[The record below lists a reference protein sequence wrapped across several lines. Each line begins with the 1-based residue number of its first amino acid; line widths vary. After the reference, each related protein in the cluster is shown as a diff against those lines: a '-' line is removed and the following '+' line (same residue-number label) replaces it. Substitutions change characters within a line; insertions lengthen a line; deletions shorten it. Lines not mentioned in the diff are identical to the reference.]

1 MKTLMSSEQRL
12 NLAIQKSGRL
22 ADESRT
28 LLERCGIDLLKSKDQ
43 LVCKAQNFP
52 LDVFFVRVNDIPTFV
67 ATNACHIGIIS
78 QNILLNEQSITSSS
92 RLKSIHTLMELG
104 FGRCRL
110 SLAVP
115 NSYNYQGIKEFEG
128 KRIATSY
135 QGLLKKY
142 LEKQDVNCG
151 IVPMQG
157 AVEIAPRM
165 EMADAICD
173 LVSTGTTLAI
183 NGLKEVETIFES
195 QSVLIRN
202 NNLNSTQEDLLE
214 RLMLRLQSVQE
225 AKKSKYIMLHCPT
238 EKLEE
243 IKSVLPGS
251 ETPTILSLQ
260 GRDDLVAV
268 HAVCDEGV
276 FWNTMED
283 LKAMGASSIM
293 VLPIEKMLD

>member
-1 MKTLMSSEQRL
+1 MSTEQRL

-22 ADESRT
+22 ADESRA

-78 QNILLNEQSITSSS
+78 QNILMDEQATSSNPQ
-92 RLKSIHTLMELG
+92 LKSIETLMELG

-110 SLAVP
+110 SIAIP
-115 NSYNYQGIKEFEG
+115 NASDYEGIKAFEG

-135 QGLLKKY
+135 QGLLSEY
-142 LEKQDVNCG
+142 LARQGINCD

-165 EMADAICD
+165 GMADAICD

-183 NGLKEVETIFES
+183 NGLKEVEVIFES

-202 NNLNSTQEDLLE
+202 STLNSTQEELLD
-214 RLMLRLQSVQE
+214 RLMLRLQSVQV
-225 AKKSKYIMLHCPT
+225 AKKSKYIMLHCPSD
-238 EKLEE
+238 KLED
-243 IKSVLPGS
+243 IKSILPGS
-251 ETPTILSLQ
+251 EAPTILALQ
-260 GRDDLVAV
+260 GREDLVAV
-268 HAVCDEGV
+268 HAVCEEGV

-283 LKAMGASSIM
+283 LKKMGASAIM

>member
-1 MKTLMSSEQRL
+1 MSTEQRL

-22 ADESRT
+22 ADESRA

-78 QNILLNEQSITSSS
+78 QNILMDEQVTSSNPQ
-92 RLKSIHTLMELG
+92 LKSIETLMELG

-110 SLAVP
+110 SIAIP
-115 NSYNYQGIKEFEG
+115 NASEYEGIKGFEG

-135 QGLLKKY
+135 QGLLSEY
-142 LEKQDVNCG
+142 LARQGINCD

-165 EMADAICD
+165 GMADAICD

-183 NGLKEVETIFES
+183 NGLKEVEVIFES

-202 NNLNSTQEDLLE
+202 SNLNATQEELLD
-214 RLMLRLQSVQE
+214 RLMLRLQSVQV
-225 AKKSKYIMLHCPT
+225 AKKSKYIMIHCPSD
-238 EKLEE
+238 KLEE
-243 IKSVLPGS
+243 IKSILPGS
-251 ETPTILSLQ
+251 EAPTILALQ
-260 GRDDLVAV
+260 GREDLVAV
-268 HAVCDEGV
+268 HAVCEEGV

-283 LKAMGASSIM
+283 LKGMGASAIM

>member
-1 MKTLMSSEQRL
+1 MSKEIRL
-12 NLAIQKSGRL
+12 NLAIQKTGRL
-22 ADESRT
+22 ADESRS

-78 QNILLNEQSITSSS
+78 QNILMDEQTVTTNPQ
-92 RLKSIHTLMELG
+92 LKSIQTLMELG

-110 SLAVP
+110 SIAVP
-115 NSYNYQGIKEFEG
+115 NSSGYQGIKAFEG

-135 QGLLKKY
+135 QGLLREY
-142 LEKQDVNCG
+142 LKENDVNCD

-165 EMADAICD
+165 GMADAICD

-183 NGLKEVETIFES
+183 NGLKEVEVIFES

-202 NNLNSTQEDLLE
+202 SELTTAQEELLE
-214 RLMLRLQSVQE
+214 RLMLRLKSVQV
-225 AKKSKYIMLHCPT
+225 AKKSKYIMLHCPID
-238 EKLEE
+238 KLEE
-243 IKSVLPGS
+243 IKSILPGS
-251 ETPTILSLQ
+251 EAPTILALQ
-260 GRDDLVAV
+260 GREDLVAV
-268 HAVCDEGV
+268 HAVCNEGV

>member
-1 MKTLMSSEQRL
+1 MNKEVRL
-12 NLAIQKSGRL
+12 NLAIQKTGRL
-22 ADESRT
+22 ADESRS

-78 QNILLNEQSITSSS
+78 QNILMDEQTVTSNLQ
-92 RLKSIHTLMELG
+92 LKGIQTLMELG

-110 SLAVP
+110 SIAVP
-115 NSYNYQGIKEFEG
+115 NASEYQGIKAFEG
-128 KRIATSY
+128 KKIATSY
-135 QGLLKKY
+135 QGLLREY
-142 LEKQDVNCG
+142 LKENDVNCD

-165 EMADAICD
+165 GMADAICD

-183 NGLKEVETIFES
+183 NGLKEVEVIFES
-195 QSVLIRN
+195 QSVLIK
-202 NNLNSTQEDLLE
+202 NSELAAAQEELLE
-214 RLMLRLQSVQE
+214 RLMLRLKSVQV
-225 AKKSKYIMLHCPT
+225 AKKSKYIMLHCPSD
-238 EKLEE
+238 KLEE
-243 IKSVLPGS
+243 IKSILPGS
-251 ETPTILSLQ
+251 EAPTILALQ
-260 GRDDLVAV
+260 GREDLVAV
-268 HAVCDEGV
+268 HAVCNEGV

>member
-1 MKTLMSSEQRL
+1 MSNEQRL

-22 ADESRT
+22 ADESRA

-78 QNILLNEQSITSSS
+78 QNILMDEQTTSSNPQ
-92 RLKSIHTLMELG
+92 LKSIETLMELG

-110 SLAVP
+110 SIAIP
-115 NSYNYQGIKEFEG
+115 NASEYEGIKGFEG
-128 KRIATSY
+128 KRVATSY
-135 QGLLKKY
+135 QGLLSEY
-142 LEKQDVNCG
+142 LARQGINCD

-165 EMADAICD
+165 GMADAICD

-183 NGLKEVETIFES
+183 NGLKEVEVIFES

-202 NNLNSTQEDLLE
+202 STLNSTQEELLD
-214 RLMLRLQSVQE
+214 RLMLRLQSVQV
-225 AKKSKYIMLHCPT
+225 AKKSKYIMLHCPSD
-238 EKLEE
+238 KLED
-243 IKSVLPGS
+243 IKSILPGS
-251 ETPTILSLQ
+251 EAPTILALQ
-260 GRDDLVAV
+260 GREDLVAV
-268 HAVCDEGV
+268 HAVCEEGV

-283 LKAMGASSIM
+283 LKKMGASAIM

>member
-1 MKTLMSSEQRL
+1 MSNEQRL

-22 ADESRT
+22 ADESRA

-78 QNILLNEQSITSSS
+78 QNILMDEQTTSSNPQ
-92 RLKSIHTLMELG
+92 LKSIETLMELG

-110 SLAVP
+110 SIAIP
-115 NSYNYQGIKEFEG
+115 NASEYEGIKGFEG

-135 QGLLKKY
+135 QGLLSEY
-142 LEKQDVNCG
+142 LARQGINCD

-165 EMADAICD
+165 GMADAICD

-183 NGLKEVETIFES
+183 NGLKEVEVIFES

-202 NNLNSTQEDLLE
+202 STLNSTQEELLD
-214 RLMLRLQSVQE
+214 RLMLRLQSVQV
-225 AKKSKYIMLHCPT
+225 AKKSKYIMLHCPSD
-238 EKLEE
+238 KLED
-243 IKSVLPGS
+243 IKSILPGS
-251 ETPTILSLQ
+251 EAPTILALQ
-260 GRDDLVAV
+260 GREDLVAV
-268 HAVCDEGV
+268 HAVCEEGV

-283 LKAMGASSIM
+283 LKKMGASAIM

>member
-1 MKTLMSSEQRL
+1 MNKEVRL
-12 NLAIQKSGRL
+12 NLAIQKTGRL
-22 ADESRT
+22 ADESRS

-78 QNILLNEQSITSSS
+78 QNILMDEQTVTTNPQ
-92 RLKSIHTLMELG
+92 LKSIQTLMELG

-110 SLAVP
+110 SIAVP
-115 NSYNYQGIKEFEG
+115 NSSGYQGIKAFEG

-135 QGLLKKY
+135 QGLLREY
-142 LEKQDVNCG
+142 LKENDVNCD

-165 EMADAICD
+165 GMADAICD

-183 NGLKEVETIFES
+183 NGLKEVEVIFES

-202 NNLNSTQEDLLE
+202 SELTTAQEELLE
-214 RLMLRLQSVQE
+214 RLMLRLKSVQV
-225 AKKSKYIMLHCPT
+225 AKKSKYIMLHCPID
-238 EKLEE
+238 KLEE
-243 IKSVLPGS
+243 IKSILPGS
-251 ETPTILSLQ
+251 EAPTILALQ
-260 GRDDLVAV
+260 GREDLVAV
-268 HAVCDEGV
+268 HAVCNEGV

>member
-1 MKTLMSSEQRL
+1 MSTEQRL

-22 ADESRT
+22 ADESRA

-78 QNILLNEQSITSSS
+78 QNILMDEQATSSNPQ
-92 RLKSIHTLMELG
+92 LKSIETLMELG

-110 SLAVP
+110 SIAIP
-115 NSYNYQGIKEFEG
+115 NASDYEGIKAFEG

-135 QGLLKKY
+135 QGLLSEY
-142 LEKQDVNCG
+142 LARQGINCD

-165 EMADAICD
+165 GMADAICD

-183 NGLKEVETIFES
+183 NGLKEVEVIFES

-202 NNLNSTQEDLLE
+202 SNLNATQEELLN
-214 RLMLRLQSVQE
+214 RLMLRFQSVQV
-225 AKKSKYIMLHCPT
+225 AKKSKYIMLHCPSD
-238 EKLEE
+238 KLEE
-243 IKSVLPGS
+243 IKSILPGS
-251 ETPTILSLQ
+251 EAPTILALQ
-260 GRDDLVAV
+260 GREDLVAV
-268 HAVCDEGV
+268 HAVCEEGV

-283 LKAMGASSIM
+283 LKGMGASAIM

>member
-1 MKTLMSSEQRL
+1 MSNEQRL
-12 NLAIQKSGRL
+12 NLAIQKTGRL
-22 ADESRT
+22 ADESRL
-28 LLERCGIDLLKSKDQ
+28 LLERCGIDLIKSKDQ

-67 ATNACHIGIIS
+67 ATNACNIGIIG
-78 QNILLNEQSITSSS
+78 QNILLDEQVNSSS
-92 RLKSIHTLMELG
+92 SQLKDIQTLMELG

-110 SLAVP
+110 SIAVP
-115 NSYNYQGIKEFEG
+115 STDNYQGIKELQD

-135 QGLLKKY
+135 QGLLTEY
-142 LEKQDVNCG
+142 LEKQGVQCR

-165 EMADAICD
+165 GMADAICD

-183 NGLKEVETIFES
+183 NGLKEVDVIFKS

-202 NNLNSTQEDLLE
+202 NGLTTYQEELLE
-214 RLMLRLQSVQE
+214 RLMLRLKSVQV
-225 AKKSKYIMLHCPT
+225 AKTSKYIMLHSPN

-243 IKSVLPGS
+243 IKSILPGS
-251 ETPTILSLQ
+251 EAPTILALQ

-276 FWNTMED
+276 FWDTMED
-283 LKAMGASSIM
+283 LKAKGASSIM